1 MKSNLKVNLDF
12 ISHVVLQR
20 GTVNAQAAD
29 VLTDTQ
35 MDI

>member
-1 MKSNLKVNLDF
+1 MKSNLEVNPGS

-20 GTVNAQAAD
+20 GMVNAQAAD
-29 VLTDTQ
+29 VLTDMQ